1 MENIVSNFE
10 SDEEIDMDVDMEELN
25 MNQNVEYNQNNI
37 YNPAIYNFNYVYN
50 YFKMQGILKNQIRCP
65 ICTEIMKINKD
76 KSFID
81 KICFRCKKTN
91 PKHDKKIFIR
101 KDSFIENI
109 RIELIA
115 VYFLLFDCFIF
126 NLSANKSFIE
136 SKKFKEII
144 SLEGLSLLNIQN
156 FYRLVRNKI
165 KIKMHLEWKL
175 EKLASEQSIDGIPRL
190 RLMNKK

>member
-1 MENIVSNFE
+1 
-10 SDEEIDMDVDMEELN
+10 
-25 MNQNVEYNQNNI
+25 
-37 YNPAIYNFNYVYN
+37 
-50 YFKMQGILKNQIRCP
+50 
-65 ICTEIMKINKD
+65 MKINKD

-91 PKHDKKIFIR
+91 PKHDKKISIR

-136 SKKFKEII
+136 SQKFKEII
-144 SLEGLSLLNIQN
+144 YLDGLSLTL
-156 FYRLVRNKI
+156 
-165 KIKMHLEWKL
+165 
-175 EKLASEQSIDGIPRL
+175 
-190 RLMNKK
+190 

>member
-25 MNQNVEYNQNNI
+25 MNQNVDYNQNNI

-50 YFKMQGILKNQIRCP
+50 YFKMQGILKNQITSP

-91 PKHDKKIFIR
+91 PKHDKKISIR

-136 SKKFKEII
+136 SQKFKEII
-144 SLEGLSLLNIQN
+144 NLDGLSLTL
-156 FYRLVRNKI
+156 
-165 KIKMHLEWKL
+165 
-175 EKLASEQSIDGIPRL
+175 
-190 RLMNKK
+190 